1 MATTE
6 TALQAIQQR
15 IRLACEAAGR
25 TAESVRL
32 IAVSKT
38 FPAADVRALAAAGQ
52 RAFGENYVQEAIAKM
67 AELHDLALE
76 WHFIGPLQSNKTRA
90 IAEQCN
96 WVHSLDRLRI
106 AQRLSDQRPLSMDSL
121 RVLLQVNISGE
132 ASKSGCTPEELPA
145 LAAAVA
151 QLPRLQLLGLMTVPE
166 PTPDVA
172 LQRARFARL
181 RQLRDSLQQQLGL
194 ALPELSM
201 GMSADLE
208 AAIGEGATLV
218 RVGTALFGARSYA
231 PSSTSSEHKDLS

>member
-121 RVLLQVNISGE
+121 KVLLQVNISGE

>member
-25 TAESVRL
+25 TAQSVRL

-172 LQRARFARL
+172 VQRARFARL

-231 PSSTSSEHKDLS
+231 PSSTSSEHKDPS